1 MKIFVAIIQV
11 PVQCIMVL
19 ARDFLSGQ
27 LNLINLKTKLCFDT
41 GKRYVQELD
50 WLLPKWGYS
59 EHLYHSIFTDTA
71 TGGYSWELQET
82 DRVYGNGDFQSPNKP
97 GYNIKHH
104 WGKNIIIKKKS
115 R

>member
-1 MKIFVAIIQV
+1 MT
-11 PVQCIMVL
+11 
-19 ARDFLSGQ
+19 S
-27 LNLINLKTKLCFDT
+27 

-50 WLLPKWGYS
+50 WLLPKWGYG
-59 EHLYHSIFTDTA
+59 EHLYHSIFTDPA

-104 WGKNIIIKKKS
+104 WGKNLIKKKGDCS
-115 R
+115 LSSSFFGGGMGGVVMSK

>member
-1 MKIFVAIIQV
+1 MT
-11 PVQCIMVL
+11 
-19 ARDFLSGQ
+19 S
-27 LNLINLKTKLCFDT
+27 

-104 WGKNIIIKKKS
+104 WGKNIIIKKK
-115 R
+115 RADKYP

>member
-1 MKIFVAIIQV
+1 MT
-11 PVQCIMVL
+11 
-19 ARDFLSGQ
+19 S
-27 LNLINLKTKLCFDT
+27 

-104 WGKNIIIKKKS
+104 WGKNIIKKK
-115 R
+115 RADKYP